1 MSTTRPPREQ
11 PPSNGN
17 PRLRSK
23 RHTAAM
29 ISSTAASP
37 LLLLLLVVPQLSA
50 SHAATSPCRHAYAQ
64 PFSGSSIWN
73 TPIGSGAILR
83 PLFRAPSSV
92 TFNTSLFH
100 VDHEYVVGLTT
111 ESVRGGDEDKDTTAL
126 PVGDEATTVVDVVNQ
141 GWWGP
146 PPPAANASSQCD
158 GKPSANNT
166 YCHCVVFGNT
176 TLRLQV
182 PYVASPALESRY
194 TEEEQIHRGGWSSHD
209 ETACLPKELVCAL
222 VCVCV
227 CVLEHRCAWASL
239 RPNPKRLLSTVCSR
253 ICACTL

>member
-1 MSTTRPPREQ
+1 
-11 PPSNGN
+11 
-17 PRLRSK
+17 
-23 RHTAAM
+23 M
-29 ISSTAASP
+29 ISTAASP
-37 LLLLLLVVPQLSA
+37 LLLLLLVAPQLSA

-111 ESVRGGDEDKDTTAL
+111 ESVRGGDEDKDTMAL
-126 PVGDEATTVVDVVNQ
+126 SVGDEDKDMTVVDVGDEATTVVDVVNQ

-194 TEEEQIHRGGWSSHD
+194 TADTQQIHRGGWSSRD
-209 ETACLPKELVCAL
+209 ETACLPKELVRAL

-227 CVLEHRCAWASL
+227 CA
-239 RPNPKRLLSTVCSR
+239 
-253 ICACTL
+253 